1 MPVSVSGQSTSGQ
14 SVVKSTMI
22 AQGSYGC
29 AFTPP
34 LPCKKSRASS
44 TERQVGKV
52 IRKKHAKYELAIS
65 TLIKAIPGWERYFII
80 QEEDNCKSKNFE
92 ELRDMYENKCKT
104 LRKATDASLMQLLS
118 SYGGTS
124 LFDLTLTNKFDYIG
138 SLRHVLEG
146 VAKLQTQGICH
157 YDLHDANILIDGRCT
172 FRMIDFGAAFVGDDV
187 SDSSIWRHIYDFQP
201 DYPPCPPELAVQNG
215 IYQDL
220 SYGYSIQQTILQKKV
235 FKQLERLLGVPVAGQ
250 ADALH
255 AFWTTW
261 KGDSWPSFFHMYWR
275 SWDTWAVGVMFLG
288 ILEKCFLLPAFVN
301 GQWMANSRT
310 IKTVLKGLLC
320 VDPTKRMTAETAVKL
335 LSSAA

>member
-1 MPVSVSGQSTSGQ
+1 MPVSATDG
-14 SVVKSTMI
+14 KSEMI

-44 TERQVGKV
+44 TERQVGKI
-52 IRKKHAKYELAIS
+52 IRKKNAKFELAIS
-65 TLIKAIPGWERYFII
+65 TVIRGIPGWERYFII
-80 QEEDNCKSKNFE
+80 QEEDTCTRKNFE
-92 ELRDMYENKCKT
+92 ELRETYENTCKII
-104 LRKATDASLMQLLS
+104 RKSTDTTLMQLLS

-146 VAKLQTQGICH
+146 VVKLQTQGICH
-157 YDLHDANILIDGRCT
+157 YDLHNANILIDGRGT
-172 FRMIDFGAAFVGDDV
+172 WRMIDFGAAFIGDSV
-187 SDSSIWRHIYDFQP
+187 SDSTIWRHIYDFQP
-201 DYPPCPPELAVQNG
+201 DYPPQPPELSVQNG

-235 FKQLERLLGVPVAGQ
+235 FKQLERLLGVPIAGQ

-255 AFWTTW
+255 AFWLGW
-261 KGDSWPSFFHMYWR
+261 KGGSWVSFFQTYWKT
-275 SWDTWAVGVMFLG
+275 WDTWAVGVMFLG

-301 GQWMANSRT
+301 GQWANNSRT
-310 IKTVLKGLLC
+310 LKTVLKGLLH
-320 VDPTKRMTAETAVKL
+320 VDPTKRMSAEMAVKL
-335 LSSAA
+335 LSSAV